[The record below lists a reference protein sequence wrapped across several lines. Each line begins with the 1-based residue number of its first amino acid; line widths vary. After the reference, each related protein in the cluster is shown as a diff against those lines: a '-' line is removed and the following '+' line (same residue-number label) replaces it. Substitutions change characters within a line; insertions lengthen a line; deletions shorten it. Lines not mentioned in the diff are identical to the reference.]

1 MSKIEFDELFE
12 IGKDTNK
19 ILVPNILPNNIKDYR
34 ELKKLSV
41 RQLAE
46 DLLIDRNFLTAVE
59 ANDKNFSGKST
70 IRYLKHFGISYYYMY
85 DVQGKK
91 KCDTIDES
99 VYNCNGRF
107 SITLDEMIQEYNI
120 DKKMIRVGKNGK
132 DLSPE
137 EMVKY
142 FTNRNTMLSNII
154 KIEGKKLGVIFSE
167 YEVTNTIINNQIVLI
182 DLLIRFTKAFD
193 LKEHEFDI
201 NFAAHEDRKVTDWL
215 FHMGY
220 PETLATLDFDVD
232 NEYVSV
238 INNKVILDKEYK
250 IPKSEKNLDRYYMA
264 SEFDVND
271 EDIDV
276 KFDKE
281 NGRPLS
287 VKFRSV
293 RNEINNF
300 KQFRIL
306 QRMSLK
312 EMHTSVGLSYNGYI
326 NLELGNQKISSKIM
340 WRVCK
345 KLKVPLESIVNV
357 DEYFERFC
365 KHTKIEK
372 KSGINKKL

>member
-1 MSKIEFDELFE
+1 MPKLELNQLFE
-12 IGKDTNK
+12 IAKDTNRV
-19 ILVPNILPNNIKDYR
+19 LVPNILPNNIKDYR

-85 DVQGKK
+85 DVQGKRE
-91 KCDTIDES
+91 CDTIDEC
-99 VYNCNGRF
+99 VYNCTGRF
-107 SITLDEMIQEYNI
+107 SITLDEIIQEYDI
-120 DKKMIRVGKNGK
+120 DKKMIRTGKKGK
-132 DLSPE
+132 DLSVE

-142 FTNRNTMLSNII
+142 FTKKNNMLTNII
-154 KIEGKKLGVIFSE
+154 KAEGKNLGVVFRE
-167 YEVTNTIINNQIVLI
+167 YEVTETKINNRIVNI
-182 DLLIRFTKAFD
+182 DLLIRFTKAFE
-193 LKEHEFDI
+193 LKDQEFDI
-201 NFAAHEDRKVTDWL
+201 NFAAHQEREVSDWL

-220 PETLATLDFDVD
+220 PETIATLDFEVD

-250 IPKSEKNLDRYYMA
+250 IPKSEKNLENYYMA
-264 SEFDVND
+264 SEFDIND
-271 EDIDV
+271 RDIDV
-276 KFDKE
+276 KIDKE
-281 NGRPLS
+281 SGRPMS
-287 VKFRSV
+287 VKFRSI

-300 KQFRIL
+300 KQFRTL

-340 WRVCK
+340 WRVCN
-345 KLKVPLESIVNV
+345 KLKVPLEAIVNI

-372 KSGINKKL
+372 KSGINKKF

>member
-1 MSKIEFDELFE
+1 MPKLELNELFE

-19 ILVPNILPNNIKDYR
+19 VLVPNILPNNIKDYR

-85 DVQGKK
+85 DVQGRR

-99 VYNCNGRF
+99 VYNCRGSF
-107 SITLDEMIQEYNI
+107 SITLDEMIQAYNV
-120 DKKMIRVGKNGK
+120 DKKMIRLGKNGK
-132 DLSPE
+132 DLSID
-137 EMVKY
+137 EMIKY
-142 FTNRNTMLSNII
+142 FTNNNIMLTSII
-154 KIEGKKLGVIFSE
+154 KEEGKKIGVVFTE
-167 YEVTNTIINNQIVLI
+167 YEVTNTKIDKQIIHI
-182 DLLIRFTKAFD
+182 DLLIRFTKEFE
-193 LKEHEFDI
+193 LKDHEFDI
-201 NFAAHEDRKVTDWL
+201 NFAADEDRKVSDWL

-220 PETLATLDFDVD
+220 PETLATLHFDVD

-250 IPKSEKNLDRYYMA
+250 IPKSEKNLTRYYMA

-271 EDIDV
+271 GDIDV
-276 KFDKE
+276 KFDKD
-281 NGRPLS
+281 GLPLS
-287 VKFRSV
+287 VKFRSI
-293 RNEINNF
+293 RPEINNF

-312 EMHTSVGLSYNGYI
+312 EMHSSVGLSYNGYI
-326 NLELGNQKISSKIM
+326 NLELGNQKTSSKIM

-372 KSGINKKL
+372 KSAIHKQI